1 MAINLKGLLSNPL
14 QTSTDMF
21 NKARQ
26 PGGLLAPVTSMNQF
40 LGDPRVNV
48 GLAIARGESIPE
60 ALMQS
65 ATIQKALG
73 PDKLSERET
82 RLQDIMTELGVDRA
96 TAIKYDKGLITQGT
110 TESGK
115 PALIDIAQNTITP
128 LQNITSQL
136 NDSASIGVQG
146 EQEIENVIPQF
157 LVSKPQITMELLTKG
172 ERDNATELA
181 SSSATAL
188 SALNEMNLILQRDP
202 RLAGI
207 VGMGVRFGKGAIESL
222 SDIVGERNLKY
233 LPEGFDAGLLT
244 DPGVERLAIL
254 EDQFVAASADI
265 RAKKGNRAPNIK
277 DYTEERNRLNLTGFT
292 GGKGAQQR
300 INEIALETNVKSMQ
314 FQSFRGGFNPD
325 LYGDMVK
332 DYSLDPEFKA
342 AFGTSVNTQ
351 TGIVTKRFKAS
362 DVLK

>member
-1 MAINLKGLLSNPL
+1 MVDIKGLLSNPMAAL
-14 QTSTDMF
+14 QSS
-21 NKARQ
+21 RQ
-26 PGGLLAPVTSMNQF
+26 PGGLLAPVTSF
-40 LGDPRVNV
+40 REGITDPRLFLADALINRTPITTAIGNYAAVN
-48 GLAIARGESIPE
+48 
-60 ALMQS
+60 
-65 ATIQKALG
+65 KAFE

-110 TESGK
+110 TEAGK

-157 LVSKPQITMELLTKG
+157 IVSKPQISMELVTKG

-181 SSSATAL
+181 TSSEIAL
-188 SALNEMNLILQRDP
+188 SALNEMNTILARDP

-244 DPGVERLAIL
+244 DPDVERLAIL

-265 RAKKGNRAPNIK
+265 RAKKGDRAPNIK

-300 INEIALETNVKSMQ
+300 INEIAREVNVKSMQ
-314 FQSFRGGFNPD
+314 YQSFRGGFQPN
-325 LYGDMVK
+325 LYSDMVK
-332 DYSLDPEFKA
+332 DYSLDPNFNA